1 MGALMQ
7 VHDLVVGY
15 GARTVLHGVDLD
27 LMPGEILGLLG
38 PNGAGKSTLLRR
50 MAGVLPSRGGS
61 VEVVG
66 AGDPAVDRVARSRI
80 GYMPEAPALYPDD
93 TALRYVTYLA
103 DLAGIPRRRRRAA
116 ALQALERTGAAPLA
130 DRLCG
135 RLSKGQRQRVAMA
148 GAIVHGPDVILLD
161 EPGEGLDPRQTVA
174 LRELLRKLAARSAV
188 LFSTHL
194 LSEAQ
199 VTCDRIVILDHG
211 SVVADQRARELVASR
226 LRVRVAGADAAALRA
241 VLLSVPGVIAEDVG
255 VCVVGS
261 EDTGDAIAAAVRER
275 GWKLIELAQVADDL
289 ESMFLSA
296 VGENGK

>member
-1 MGALMQ
+1 MGGSKMA
-7 VHDLVVGY
+7 VRDLVVGY

-50 MAGVLPSRGGS
+50 MAGVLPGRSGS
-61 VEVVG
+61 IEVEG
-66 AGDPAVDRVARSRI
+66 AGDPAVDRAARGRI
-80 GYMPEAPALYPDD
+80 GYMPEAPALYPDE

-103 DLAGIPRRRRRAA
+103 DLAGIPRRRRRDA
-116 ALQALERTGAAPLA
+116 ALQALEQTGAAALA

-174 LRELLRKLAARSAV
+174 LRALLRTLATRSAV

-199 VTCDRIVILDHG
+199 VTCDRIVILDQG
-211 SVVADQRARELVASR
+211 SVVADRPAPE
-226 LRVRVAGADAAALRA
+226 
-241 VLLSVPGVIAEDVG
+241 AE
-255 VCVVGS
+255 
-261 EDTGDAIAAAVRER
+261 
-275 GWKLIELAQVADDL
+275 DL
-289 ESMFLSA
+289 ESIFLSV
-296 VGENGK
+296 VGRDWR

>member
-15 GARTVLHGVDLD
+15 GARTVLHGVNLE

-66 AGDPAVDRVARSRI
+66 AGDPAVDRGARSRI

-103 DLAGIPRRRRRAA
+103 DLAGIPRRRRRTA

-211 SVVADQRARELVASR
+211 SVVADQRAGEFVASR
-226 LRVRVAGADAAALRA
+226 LRVRVAGGDAAGLRA
-241 VLLSVPGVIAEDVG
+241 VLLSVPGVIAEDDG
-255 VCVVGS
+255 VCVIGS

>member
-1 MGALMQ
+1 MGALLQ

-61 VEVVG
+61 VEVAG

-103 DLAGIPRRRRRAA
+103 DLAGMGRRRRRDA

-199 VTCDRIVILDHG
+199 VTCDRIVILDRG
-211 SVVADQRARELVASR
+211 CIVADQWAGQLVASR
-226 LRVRVAGADAAALRA
+226 LRVRVAGGDSADLRA
-241 VLLSVPGVIAEDVG
+241 VLLSVPGVIAEDDG
-255 VCVVGS
+255 VCVVAS

-289 ESMFLSA
+289 ESVFLSA

>member
-1 MGALMQ
+1 MGSLME
-7 VHDLVVGY
+7 VRDLVVGY

-27 LMPGEILGLLG
+27 LRSGEILGLLG

-61 VEVVG
+61 VEVMG
-66 AGDPAVDRVARSRI
+66 DGDPAVDRGARSRI
-80 GYMPEAPALYPDD
+80 GYLPEAPALYPDE

-103 DLAGIPRRRRRAA
+103 VLAGVPRRQRRAA
-116 ALQALERTGAAPLA
+116 ALRALDRTGAAPLA

-174 LRELLRKLAARSAV
+174 LRALLRKLATRSAV

-199 VTCDRIVILDHG
+199 LTCDRIVILDGG
-211 SVVADQRARELVASR
+211 SVVADRAAGELVASR
-226 LRVRVAGADAAALRA
+226 VRVRVGGADASALRA
-241 VLLSVPGVIAEDVG
+241 VLLSVPGVIAEDGG

-275 GWKLIELAQVADDL
+275 GWKLIELAHVPDDL
-289 ESMFLSA
+289 ESVFLSA
-296 VGENGK
+296 VGEDRR

>member
-27 LMPGEILGLLG
+27 LMRGEILGLLG

-66 AGDPAVDRVARSRI
+66 AGDPSTDRAARSRI
-80 GYMPEAPALYPDD
+80 GYMPEAPALYPED

-103 DLAGIPRRRRRAA
+103 DLAGLPRRQRRAA

-174 LRELLRKLAARSAV
+174 LRELLRKLATRSAV

-199 VTCDRIVILDHG
+199 LTCDRIVILDQG
-211 SVVADQRARELVASR
+211 CVVADRRAGELVASR
-226 LRVRVAGADAAALRA
+226 LRVRVAGADAAALRTL
-241 VLLSVPGVIAEDVG
+241 LLSVPGVIAEDDG
-255 VCVVGS
+255 LCVVAS
-261 EDTGDAIAAAVRER
+261 EETGDAIAAAVRQS

-289 ESMFLSA
+289 ESVFLSA
-296 VGENGK
+296 VGEDRR

>member
-15 GARTVLHGVDLD
+15 GARTVLHGVDLE

-50 MAGVLPSRGGS
+50 MAGVLPSRSGS
-61 VEVVG
+61 VEVAG
-66 AGDPAVDRVARSRI
+66 AGDPAVDLGARSRI

-103 DLAGIPRRRRRAA
+103 DLAGSPRRQRRAA
-116 ALQALERTGAAPLA
+116 ALEALERTGAAPLA

-148 GAIVHGPDVILLD
+148 GAIVHRPDVILLD

-199 VTCDRIVILDHG
+199 LTCDRIVILDEG
-211 SVVADQRARELVASR
+211 SVVADRAAPE
-226 LRVRVAGADAAALRA
+226 
-241 VLLSVPGVIAEDVG
+241 AE
-255 VCVVGS
+255 
-261 EDTGDAIAAAVRER
+261 
-275 GWKLIELAQVADDL
+275 DL
-289 ESMFLSA
+289 ESIFLSV
-296 VGENGK
+296 VGRGWR

>member
-61 VEVVG
+61 VEVSG
-66 AGDPAVDRVARSRI
+66 AGDPAVNRVARSRI
-80 GYMPEAPALYPDD
+80 GYMPEAPALYPDE

-148 GAIVHGPDVILLD
+148 GAIAHGPDVILLD

-199 VTCDRIVILDHG
+199 VTCDRIVILDQG
-211 SVVADQRARELVASR
+211 SIVADQRAGELVASR
-226 LRVRVAGADAAALRA
+226 LRVRVAGGDAAALRT
-241 VLLSVPGVIAEDVG
+241 VLLSVPGVIAEDDG

-289 ESMFLSA
+289 ETVFLSA